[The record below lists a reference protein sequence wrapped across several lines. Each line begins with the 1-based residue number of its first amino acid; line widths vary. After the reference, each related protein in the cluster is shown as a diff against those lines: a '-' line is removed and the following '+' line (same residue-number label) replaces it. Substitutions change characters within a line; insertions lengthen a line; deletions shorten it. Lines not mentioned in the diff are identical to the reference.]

1 MKTVDLV
8 QLSDW
13 ATRLCRIDDVD
24 PLHVVAAL
32 GVGPAPA
39 SYIGGV
45 GRSARPPVGTS
56 RCEIGVVGGRFR
68 ALCLTFA
75 SPDITG
81 HDLEDAFGQGTPLR
95 KVRPLA
101 DHQVAYRVVVPD
113 AAYSVDV
120 VASFAERPSRC
131 SVVTRVMLRR
141 RRGCDAAGPQQA
153 QALRTSAFGR
163 APVELR

>member
-8 QLSDW
+8 ELTVW
-13 ATRLCRIDDVD
+13 ATRLCRLPDVD

-39 SYIGGV
+39 SYIRGV
-45 GRSARPPVGTS
+45 GRSARPPIGTT
-56 RCEIGVVGGRFR
+56 RCEVGVVGGRFR
-68 ALCLTFA
+68 SLCLTFA
-75 SPDITG
+75 VPDISR

-101 DHQVAYRVVVPD
+101 EHQVAYRVVVPD
-113 AAYSVDV
+113 AVYSVDV
-120 VASFAERPSRC
+120 VASFAERPARH
-131 SVVTRVMLRR
+131 SVATRVMLRR
-141 RRGCDAAGPQQA
+141 RRGCDATTQPG

>member
-8 QLSDW
+8 QLSVW
-13 ATRLCRIDDVD
+13 ATRLCRLPEVD

-39 SYIGGV
+39 AYVRGV
-45 GRSARPPVGTS
+45 GCSARPPIGTT

-68 ALCLTFA
+68 SLCLTFA
-75 SPDITG
+75 APDISR
-81 HDLEDAFGQGTPLR
+81 HDLEDAFGQGTVLR

-101 DHQVAYRVVVPD
+101 EHQVAHRVVVPD

-120 VASFAERPSRC
+120 VASFAGPPQRY
-131 SVVTRVMLRR
+131 SVATRVMLRR
-141 RRGCDAAGPQQA
+141 RRGPEAAGPAGQT
-153 QALRTSAFGR
+153 LRTRAFGR